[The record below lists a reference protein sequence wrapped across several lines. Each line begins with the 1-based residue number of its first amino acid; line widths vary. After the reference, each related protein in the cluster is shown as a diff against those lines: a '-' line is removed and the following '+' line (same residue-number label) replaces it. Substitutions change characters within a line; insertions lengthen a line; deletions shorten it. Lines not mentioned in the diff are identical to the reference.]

1 MISSIEL
8 TWEEIKEEMDNI
20 LLVDIRDFVSYQ
32 HGHMDGAVSVPE
44 GKYPEIAIRLEEYPE
59 KTKVVLYCGMGQTS
73 REPAMQL
80 REAGVDA
87 WNLHGGFRSWLLQ
100 GTDILNKEE
109 MERYSRQ
116 ILLPDIGKTG
126 QEKLKRAKVLVIGA
140 GGLGSPVLFYLASAG
155 VGTIGIADGDSVTLT
170 NLQRQIVHSVK
181 SIGENKAVSAK
192 RQLQSINPDVEII
205 TYEYNLTPDNI
216 EDIICRYDF
225 IIDGIDNFEGKFLIN
240 DACVIH
246 KKPFCHAGILRFE
259 GQIMTWLPGGG
270 ACYRCIFEEVPKED
284 IPNCAQAGVI
294 GAIAGIIGSI
304 QALEALKYIAGAG
317 ELLTGRMYI
326 LDGLTMNAR
335 IVKFEKKSE
344 TCKVCGKKHEIADIK
359 QNRYRYMPKGCR
371 V

>member
-1 MISSIEL
+1 MADSFEVA
-8 TWEEIKEEMDNI
+8 WEEIKKEIHNV
-20 LLVDIRDFVSYQ
+20 LLVDIRDSVSYQ
-32 HGHMDGAVSVPE
+32 HGHIDGAISVPA
-44 GKYPEIAIRLEEYPE
+44 GKYPEIASRIAEYPG

-73 REPAMQL
+73 REPVIQL
-80 REAGVDA
+80 RKAGVDA

-100 GTDILNKEE
+100 CTENVDKEE

-116 ILLPDIGKTG
+116 ILLPEIGTEG
-126 QEKLKRAKVLVIGA
+126 QEKLRRAKVLVIGA

-155 VGTIGIADGDSVTLT
+155 VGTIGIADGDSVNLT
-170 NLQRQIVHSVK
+170 NLQRQIIHSVK

-192 RQLQSINPDVEII
+192 RRLQSINPNLEII

-216 EDIICRYDF
+216 EDIICGYDF
-225 IIDGIDNFEGKFLIN
+225 IIDGVDNFEGKFLIN

-259 GQIMTWLPGGG
+259 GQVMTWLPGEG
-270 ACYRCIFEEVPKED
+270 ACYRCIFEEVPQEY

-304 QALEALKYIAGAG
+304 QALEALKYITGAGA
-317 ELLTGRMYI
+317 LLTGRMYI

-335 IVKFEKKSE
+335 MVKFGKPSE
-344 TCKVCGKKHEIADIK
+344 ACRVCGEKREITEIRKD
-359 QNRYRYMPKGCR
+359 RYRYMPKGCG